1 MKRLIEWFAGNHVA
15 ANLLMFLIV
24 GAGLLTI
31 PAIKQEI
38 FPEFSLDMISVT
50 VPYLGAAPEEVEE
63 GVCVRVEEEIQD
75 LEGIKQITST
85 SVEGVGTIMVEL
97 EPGTDTRK
105 MLDDVKARVD
115 GIETFPVE
123 TEKPIVVELLNRRQV
138 IDLAVSGDVD
148 EGTLKRVGQQV
159 RDDLTAIPG
168 ITQVELVTAR
178 PYEISIEV
186 SEEALRRHNITFDQ
200 IAQAI
205 RRSSLDLP
213 GGSIRSEGG
222 EILLRT
228 KGQAYRGDEF
238 KNIVLL
244 TRPDGTRL
252 LLGQVAVVVDG
263 FAQTDQSARFN
274 GESAVGVRVFRVGDQ
289 AALEVAR
296 KVKEYVAEVEPRL
309 PAGIT
314 VTAWNDF
321 SRVLR
326 SRLDL
331 MLKSARNGY
340 ILVLLIL
347 AIFLRFRLAFWVSL
361 GIPISFLGALW
372 LMPVLGVSIN
382 LISLFAFI
390 VVLGIVVDDAII
402 VGENIFTHHARSGE
416 ENSNE
421 SAARGAQEV
430 AMPVIFGVLTTIAA
444 FLPLLNVAGTTGKMM
459 RVIPL
464 VVIAALVFSLVES
477 IMILPAHLSTV
488 SAAGGGKARGPA
500 RYWQRFQE
508 WFAGR
513 LERFIDRVYRPSLE
527 LGLRYRY
534 ATLAWAVAT
543 LLLTIGMVGG
553 GWVKFIYFPKVEA
566 DFVVAALTL
575 PPGTPAEVTS
585 EAMAQIERAA
595 LELKDILGEE
605 VGEEEGNPVQHFLLS
620 VGEQPIRSRQGGHP
634 GGGGGGGLS
643 AGHLGEAVLE
653 LTPAEERSVK
663 SMDIARRWREL
674 TGPVPDAVEL
684 TFRSSL
690 FSPGAAIDVQLTGHS
705 IEDLR
710 EASHRLKTALAG
722 YDGVFDISDT
732 FRPGKQEIKLTIKP
746 AAEAYGLTLADLAR
760 QVRQAFY
767 GEEAQRIQRGRDEVR
782 VMIRFPEGERRS
794 MGDLENMR
802 IRTPLGGDVPFAIVA
817 EAEPG
822 RGFAS
827 IRRIDRRRAI
837 NVTADV
843 DVTKGNAGRILAG
856 LTEKEIP
863 DILADYHGIRYSLE
877 GQTREQGETMGGLIR
892 GFLLALLMIY
902 ALMAIPFRSY
912 FQPLIVMAAI
922 PYGVVGAI
930 WGHVIMG
937 LDLTILSMFGLV
949 ALTGVVV
956 NDSIVLVHFIN
967 QRRKGRGDLLQ
978 VVVEAGLSRFRP
990 IVLTSLTTF
999 VGLTPLLLE
1008 KSMQAKFLVPMA
1020 VSLGFGVVFATFI
1033 TLVLIPAIYLILED
1047 LIGLIGRFLGAGN
1060 LHPSAI
1066 EASAGAVSGRTQQ

>member
-1 MKRLIEWFAGNHVA
+1 MKRVIQWFAGNHVA
-15 ANLLMFLIV
+15 ANLLMLLII
-24 GAGLLTI
+24 GAGLLTL

-38 FPEFSLDMISVT
+38 FPEFSLDLISIT
-50 VPYLGAAPEEVEE
+50 VPYRGAAPEEVEI

-75 LEGIKQITST
+75 LDGIKQVTST
-85 SVEGVGTIMVEL
+85 SVENAGTIMVEL

-105 MLDDVKARVD
+105 MLDNIKARVD
-115 GIETFPVE
+115 AIETFPEE
-123 TEKPIVVELLNRRQV
+123 TEKPIISEVLGRRQV
-138 IDLAVSGDVD
+138 IDLAISGNVD
-148 EGTLKRVGQQV
+148 EGTLKRVGQRV

-186 SEEALRRHNITFDQ
+186 SEEALRRHSITFDQ
-200 IAQAI
+200 IALAV

-238 KNIVLL
+238 RDIVLL

-252 LLGQVAVVVDG
+252 LLGQVAHVVDG
-263 FAQTDQSARFN
+263 FAETDQAARFN
-274 GESAVGVRVFRVGDQ
+274 GENAVGVRVFRVGDQ
-289 AALEVAR
+289 AALEVAG
-296 KVKEYVAEVEPRL
+296 KVKEYVAEVEHRL
-309 PAGIT
+309 PAGIS

-321 SRVLR
+321 SRILR
-326 SRLDL
+326 GRLDL
-331 MLKSARNGY
+331 MLRSARNGY
-340 ILVLLIL
+340 VLVLLIL

-372 LMPVLGVSIN
+372 LMPMLGVSVN

-402 VGENIFTHHARSGE
+402 VGENIFTHHARHDE
-416 ENSNE
+416 KDPIK
-421 SAARGAQEV
+421 SAANGANEV

-444 FLPLLNVAGTTGKMM
+444 FFPLLNVAGTTGKMM

-464 VVIAALVFSLVES
+464 IVIAALAFSLIES
-477 IMILPAHLSTV
+477 ITILPAHLATRA
-488 SAAGGGKARGPA
+488 AAGGTKGGGWTRH
-500 RYWQRFQE
+500 WQRFQD
-508 WFAGR
+508 WFAAR
-513 LERFIDRVYRPSLE
+513 LNRFIKRVYRPSLE

-543 LLLTIGMVGG
+543 LLITIGLVGG
-553 GWVKFIYFPKVEA
+553 GWIKFIYFPKVEA

-575 PPGTPAEVTS
+575 PPGTPAEITS
-585 EAMAQIERAA
+585 EAMAQIEGAA
-595 LELKDILGEE
+595 LELKKILDEE
-605 VGEEEGNPVQHFLLS
+605 VGEDEENPVQHFFIS
-620 VGEQPIRSRQGGHP
+620 VGEQPISTRQGAHP
-634 GGGGGGGLS
+634 GGGAGPDMS
-643 AGHLGEAVLE
+643 AAHLGEAVLE
-653 LTPAEERSVK
+653 LTPAESRSING
-663 SMDIARRWREL
+663 MDIARRWREM

-690 FSPGAAIDVQLTGHS
+690 FSPGSAIDIQLTGPS

-710 EASHRLKTALAG
+710 EASDRLKTVLAG
-722 YDGVFDISDT
+722 YDGVFDISDS
-732 FRPGKQEIKLTIKP
+732 FRPGKEEIMLAIKP
-746 AAEAYGLTLADLAR
+746 AAEAYGLTLVDLAR

-767 GEEAQRIQRGRDEVR
+767 GEEVQRIQRGRDDVR
-782 VMIRFPEGERRS
+782 VMVRFPRGERRS
-794 MGDLENMR
+794 IGDLENMR
-802 IRTPLGGDVPFAIVA
+802 IRTPHGGEVPFTTVA
-817 EAEPG
+817 KAEQG

-843 DVTKGNAGRILAG
+843 DASKGNAGRVLARVG
-856 LTEKEIP
+856 QTELP
-863 DILADYHGIRYSLE
+863 AILADYQGIRYTLE
-877 GQTREQGETMGGLIR
+877 GEQREQHDTMGGLFR
-892 GFLLALLMIY
+892 GFILALLMIY

-912 FQPLIVMAAI
+912 LQPLIVMAAI

-967 QRRKGRGDLLQ
+967 VRRKNRDDLLR
-978 VVVEAGLSRFRP
+978 VVVEGGVSRFRP

-1033 TLVLIPAIYLILED
+1033 TLILIPAIYLILED
-1047 LIGLIGRFLGAGN
+1047 LVALFRRFLWAGR
-1060 LHPSAI
+1060 PSD
-1066 EASAGAVSGRTQQ
+1066 SAVETNPVSSGGTQE